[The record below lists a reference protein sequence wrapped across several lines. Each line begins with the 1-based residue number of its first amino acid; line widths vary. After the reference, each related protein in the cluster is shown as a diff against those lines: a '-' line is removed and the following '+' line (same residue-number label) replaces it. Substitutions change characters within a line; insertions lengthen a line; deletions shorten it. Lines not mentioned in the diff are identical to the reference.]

1 MGIFMKQNIKQAN
14 ASYLNSNHG
23 QRQESVLFSEI
34 LEHIPP
40 ADQLSEF
47 FPIPADP
54 YKSDIKPFGLEVLKL
69 RLEGLTLKQISDQL
83 GVSYGRVRYWSQK
96 VKNCLINGHISQRV
110 TVDIPALQR
119 LLRMEVSAPAKYTK
133 LSELLRDMPSDEELS
148 LLDRRYGKL
157 ARAGKRQAPF
167 THQDLYILQQRQA
180 GRTYQSIGQELGIS
194 QDVLRRRI
202 LTARRILQ
210 WNLKIELDVS
220 ASPSSAKYNNQ
231 ST

>member
-1 MGIFMKQNIKQAN
+1 MKQNIKQAN
-14 ASYLNSNHG
+14 TSYPNSNHG

-47 FPIPADP
+47 FPAPTDP

-110 TVDIPALQR
+110 TVDIPALRR
-119 LLRMEVSAPAKYTK
+119 LLRMEVSAPVKYTK
-133 LSELLRDMPSDEELS
+133 LSELLRDMPSDEELAQ
-148 LLDRRYGKL
+148 LDRRYGKL
-157 ARAGKRQAPF
+157 PIAGKRQSPF

-210 WNLKIELDVS
+210 WNLKIKLDMPES
-220 ASPSSAKYNNQ
+220 FSSEKHTKQ
-231 ST
+231 HT

>member
-1 MGIFMKQNIKQAN
+1 MLVFGQSWTSRGIFMKQNIKQAN

-47 FPIPADP
+47 FPVPADP

-69 RLEGLTLKQISDQL
+69 PLEGLTLKQISDQL

-110 TVDIPALQR
+110 TVDIPALRDYSACKSPHLPSTLNFRNFCGICRQMKNFPCWTGVMESWPEPGNDR
-119 LLRMEVSAPAKYTK
+119 PLLRIRIYTF
-133 LSELLRDMPSDEELS
+133 SNSGRRGGHISP
-148 LLDRRYGKL
+148 LDR
-157 ARAGKRQAPF
+157 
-167 THQDLYILQQRQA
+167 
-180 GRTYQSIGQELGIS
+180 
-194 QDVLRRRI
+194 
-202 LTARRILQ
+202 
-210 WNLKIELDVS
+210 N
-220 ASPSSAKYNNQ
+220 
-231 ST
+231 